1 MRQFFLFFC
10 VVFFLGS
17 AFAKEVWLDVRTE
30 KEYSEGHIPAAI
42 NYDVLKQDFATKVS
56 KLSREDSYKVYC
68 KGGKRAAQAV
78 TIMQDN
84 GFKDVT
90 NIGGYEDAQRV
101 YANP

>member
-1 MRQFFLFFC
+1 MRQLFFFLCIVLFVG
-10 VVFFLGS
+10 VVS
-17 AFAKEVWLDVRTE
+17 AKEVWLDVRTA

-42 NYDVLKQDFATKVS
+42 NYDVLKQDFAAKVS